1 VTLVASGLFAAAA
14 VLPVAATPVAQGTAS
29 VLDGAYTEAQAT
41 RGELIYFENCAA
53 CHGPALE
60 GGDMTPGLT
69 GAVFLANWNDLTL
82 GDLSER
88 IRTSMPL
95 DRPGKL
101 SRQQTADVIAFVL
114 KANRWPAG
122 DRELPTDTPS
132 QKQIKIESLR
142 R

>member
-1 VTLVASGLFAAAA
+1 MLAAAT
-14 VLPVAATPVAQGTAS
+14 LAAAGIVQAGETPAAQTTTS

-41 RGELIYFENCAA
+41 RGETIYFENCAA
-53 CHGPALE
+53 CHGSALE

-114 KANRWPAG
+114 KSNRWPPG
-122 DRELPTDTPS
+122 ERDLPADTPS
-132 QKQIKIESLR
+132 QKQIKIQPPR
-142 R
+142 